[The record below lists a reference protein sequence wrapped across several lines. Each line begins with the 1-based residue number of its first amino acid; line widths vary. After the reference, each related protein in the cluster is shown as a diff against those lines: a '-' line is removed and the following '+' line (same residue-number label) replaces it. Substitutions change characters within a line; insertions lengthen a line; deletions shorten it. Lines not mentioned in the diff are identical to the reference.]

1 MGNIV
6 YRDYTRASEYCVSEV
21 SDDSKREDRIY
32 RISAD
37 ADGSFGVSISGPDGE
52 MLIPTRDLPLFIKM
66 LQEFVKDAPQNTRG

>member
-6 YRDYTRASEYCVSEV
+6 YRDYTRAIEYCISEV
-21 SDDSKREDRIY
+21 GSDSKREDRTY

-37 ADGSFGVSISGPDGE
+37 ADESFGVSISGPDGE
-52 MLIPTRDLPLFIKM
+52 MWIPTRDLPLFIKM